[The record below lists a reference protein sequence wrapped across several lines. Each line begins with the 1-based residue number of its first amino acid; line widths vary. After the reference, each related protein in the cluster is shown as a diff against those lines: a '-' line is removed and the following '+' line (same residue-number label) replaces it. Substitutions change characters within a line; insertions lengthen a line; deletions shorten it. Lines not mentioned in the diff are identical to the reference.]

1 MALPHLTSI
10 CKRCLVRPT
19 SIAWNAETPNLR
31 ASCLMQEVIG
41 QSRAAMN
48 GGTRMILYRA
58 IVGSRLYGTNRPDS
72 DYDWLEV
79 HSSMRS
85 RPRQVIQGND
95 DTIKV
100 TLSTFILMASE
111 GRHQMLEAMFA
122 PKTDTDMFYD
132 MRRNFYPNT
141 AKTVNLYRRTIYK
154 FGDHKMR
161 KRDKA
166 MQTALRMTY
175 NLEEFLEKG
184 RFDPVLDTEIAS
196 VLPCMSWQEAHD
208 ETFDRMQMLNERYNL

>member
-1 MALPHLTSI
+1 ML
-10 CKRCLVRPT
+10 
-19 SIAWNAETPNLR
+19 
-31 ASCLMQEVIG
+31 
-41 QSRAAMN
+41 
-48 GGTRMILYRA
+48 LYKVL
-58 IVGSRLYGTNRPDS
+58 IGSRLYGTHRKDS

-85 RPRQVIQGND
+85 RPRQVIQGDD

-100 TLSTFILMASE
+100 TLSTFMTLASE

-122 PKTDTDMFYD
+122 PKTEIDMFYN
-132 MRRNFYPNT
+132 MRRNFYPDT

-184 RFDPVLDTEIAS
+184 RFNPVLDTELAS
-196 VLPCMSWQEAHD
+196 VLSSMSWQEAHD
-208 ETFDRMQMLNERYNL
+208 ETFNRMNILSERYNL

>member
-1 MALPHLTSI
+1 ML
-10 CKRCLVRPT
+10 
-19 SIAWNAETPNLR
+19 
-31 ASCLMQEVIG
+31 
-41 QSRAAMN
+41 
-48 GGTRMILYRA
+48 LYKVL
-58 IVGSRLYGTNRPDS
+58 IGSRLYGTHRKDS

-85 RPRQVIQGND
+85 RPRQVIQGD
-95 DTIKV
+95 GDTIKV
-100 TLSTFILMASE
+100 TLSTFMTLASE
-111 GRHQMLEAMFA
+111 GRHQMIEAMFS
-122 PKTDTDMFYD
+122 PRTEIDMFYD
-132 MRRNFYPNT
+132 MRSHFYPDT

-184 RFDPVLDTEIAS
+184 RFNPVLDTEIAS
-196 VLPCMSWQEAHD
+196 VLSSMSWQEAHD
-208 ETFDRMQMLNERYNL
+208 ETFNRMNILSERYNL

>member
-1 MALPHLTSI
+1 MSGGTSI
-10 CKRCLVRPT
+10 ILNNT
-19 SIAWNAETPNLR
+19 IIAT
-31 ASCLMQEVIG
+31 
-41 QSRAAMN
+41 
-48 GGTRMILYRA
+48 TLYTKK
-58 IVGSRLYGTNRPDS
+58 SPDS

-208 ETFDRMQMLNERYNL
+208 ETFDRMQMLSERYDL